1 MGNRTL
7 VELLE
12 RSASRF
18 PDRPAAVDSEGATIT
33 YADLQGRSAALAA
46 FLSHSGVKRGDRVA
60 IAIPKSVD
68 ALISVFAVMRAGAAY
83 VPIDA
88 GGPVERGR
96 QIAQECGIA
105 AAIVNSRTAAMLPQ
119 GSGLCL
125 IAVDDFE
132 RASASFAVASAYSAT
147 TDSCGPQETDL
158 AYIIFTSGSTG
169 TPKGAMITH
178 ANALSFL
185 DWCSSEFQPTEH
197 DRFANHAPFHF
208 DASVIDLYL
217 AVKHGASVYLLSDE
231 LGKRPRDL
239 AAFVSRH
246 QITFWNS
253 TPSALKMLLRFGCL
267 EEHSACALRILV
279 FGGEVFPANQL
290 RQLQR
295 LWRTPAYY
303 NLYGPTEAT
312 TACTFAR
319 LPDVPENR
327 TQPYP
332 IGFPCSHC
340 RATVLSERGEPTGP
354 GEEGLLHISGPSVF
368 AGYWNR
374 PTETAAAIVERDGVR
389 WYNTG
394 DVVRWDDHEGYTYVG
409 RKDRMVKRK
418 GFRIELG
425 EIERALHLHPSV
437 HEAAVIAVADED
449 GTIRIVA
456 FLTCPAD
463 APSTINLK
471 TFCGHVLPSYMS
483 PDVFVTVESLPKTS
497 TDKVDFQ
504 ALRARVPNVVAR

>member
-1 MGNRTL
+1 MGRTL

-12 RSASRF
+12 QSANQF
-18 PDRPAAVDSEGATIT
+18 PNRTAAVDSHGATIT
-33 YADLQGRSAALAA
+33 YADLHTRSAALGA

-60 IAIPKSVD
+60 IAVPKTLD
-68 ALISVFAVMRAGAAY
+68 ALVSVFGVMRAGAAY

-88 GGPVERGR
+88 GGPIERGR
-96 QIAQECGIA
+96 QIARECEIA
-105 AAIVNSRTAAMLPQ
+105 AAIVNRRTSAMVPE
-119 GSGLCL
+119 GAEACV

-132 RASASFAVASAYSAT
+132 GASTSFARAT
-147 TDSCGPQETDL
+147 AFAGSTESRAPDESDL

-178 ANALSFL
+178 ANAVSFL
-185 DWCSSEFQPTEH
+185 EWCSSEFHPTEA
-197 DRFANHAPFHF
+197 DRFANHAPLHF
-208 DASVIDLYL
+208 DASVIDVYL

-246 QITFWNS
+246 DITFWDS

-267 EEHSACALRILV
+267 EEHPARALRILV
-279 FGGEVFPANQL
+279 FGGEVFPANHV
-290 RQLQR
+290 RQLQQ

-319 LPDVPENR
+319 VPDVPENR
-327 TQPYP
+327 TLPYP
-332 IGFPCSHC
+332 IGFPCGHC
-340 RATVLSERGEPTGP
+340 GAMIMSDCGEPAGP
-354 GEEGLLHISGPSVF
+354 GEEGLLYISGPSVF

-374 PTETAAAIVERDGVR
+374 PAETAAVMIERDGVR

-394 DVVRWDDHEGYTYVG
+394 DVVRWNDKEGYTYVG
-409 RKDRMVKRK
+409 RKDRMVKRR

-425 EIERALHLHPSV
+425 EIERALHLHPDV
-437 HEAAVIAVADED
+437 HEAAVISTADED
-449 GTIRIVA
+449 GTVRIVA
-456 FLTCPAD
+456 FLACSQD
-463 APSTINLK
+463 APSTIELK
-471 TFCGHVLPSYMS
+471 TFCGDVLPGYMS
-483 PDVFVTVESLPKTS
+483 PDAFVPLESLPKTS

-504 ALRARVPNVVAR
+504 ALIARAVHVPAR